1 MNRTPVNSSHVKSV
15 GHHFESSTL
24 EVEFNNGAIHQYHNV
39 PQSIYTQIV
48 SSASV
53 GKTFH
58 DTIRS
63 KPFRSTQI
71 R

>member
-15 GHHFESSTL
+15 GHDFERSIL

-39 PQSIYTQIV
+39 PQSTYAQIV
-48 SSASV
+48 SSSSV

-71 R
+71 K